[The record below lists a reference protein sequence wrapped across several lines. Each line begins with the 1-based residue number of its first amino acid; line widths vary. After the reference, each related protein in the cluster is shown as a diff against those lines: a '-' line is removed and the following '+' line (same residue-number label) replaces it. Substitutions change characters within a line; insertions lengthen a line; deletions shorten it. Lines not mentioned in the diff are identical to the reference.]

1 MCRTIHIAK
10 KCMINRI
17 LLAGSL
23 GARKQN
29 LRLRLH
35 QTLSKLPLSVQEASK
50 AGDRPVLADL
60 TPQKPRK
67 PRAANATGHQQNLS
81 VMLMGCLCCHLTR
94 AKG

>member
-1 MCRTIHIAK
+1 MCCCGDVGFDDGDYLLEDSREDNIVSARHTARRRMCVAHFTSQNQ

-35 QTLSKLPLSVQEASK
+35 QTLTSKLRLSVPEASE
-50 AGDRPVLADL
+50 AGDRP
-60 TPQKPRK
+60 T
-67 PRAANATGHQQNLS
+67 
-81 VMLMGCLCCHLTR
+81 
-94 AKG
+94 